1 MAISGGPLP
10 ALGRR
15 IRNAL
20 LFLAPTLAIGVAV
33 TMRPSGARVTWSSLV
48 WPAVGGLAVLTAAKW
63 LVDTSRFRQIVQV
76 CGGGVSFWRGLE
88 VFLAS
93 IFGSNIT
100 PLYVGGIATQVY
112 FLTQVALGV
121 GRSAAIGSIY
131 ALLNLLVN
139 TLFSLAILASP
150 SLVTATKRGSA
161 LVATA
166 LVMFLVTVAVV
177 LAVRFRTGVERAVRN
192 LLRSRPAA
200 VERVVSALDDF
211 YDGFRLFATSGPA
224 LVARVL
230 LLSLLSQ
237 ALSLLYA
244 PLAFRAVGMV
254 DTPAWQLVLTQA
266 GVQFTNSV
274 GVTPGGIGIIDGAFA
289 LFFRP
294 FAREQT
300 AAVTLVWRA
309 STYYV
314 PTIVGAVFFFV
325 LLRRQRPPPRE
336 DSSRSENR

>member
-1 MAISGGPLP
+1 MVVSRGPLP

-20 LFLAPTLAIGVAV
+20 LFLVPTLAVGVV
-33 TMRPSGARVTWSSLV
+33 LTVRRSGARAAWSSLV

-63 LVDTSRFRQIVQV
+63 LVDISRFRQIVRV

-100 PLYVGGIATQVY
+100 PLYAGGIATQVY
-112 FLTQVALGV
+112 FLTQFALGV

-131 ALLNLLVN
+131 ALLNLVVN
-139 TLFSLAILASP
+139 ALFSLAILASP
-150 SLVTATKRGSA
+150 SLVTATKRSSA
-161 LVATA
+161 LVGTA
-166 LVMFLVTVAVV
+166 LVMFLVTVALVV
-177 LAVRFRTGVERAVRN
+177 AVRFRTGVERAVRN
-192 LLRSRPAA
+192 LLRTRPAA

-211 YDGFRLFATSGPA
+211 RDGFRLFAKSGPA
-224 LVARVL
+224 LVVQVL

-244 PLAFRAVGMV
+244 PLAFRALGML

-274 GVTPGGIGIIDGAFA
+274 GVTPGGIGIIDGVFA
-289 LFFRP
+289 LFFGP

-300 AAVTLVWRA
+300 AAVALVWRA
-309 STYYV
+309 WTYYI
-314 PTIVGAVFFFV
+314 PTITGAVFFV
-325 LLRRQRPPPRE
+325 LLRRQPQQPIQSGERQQV
-336 DSSRSENR
+336 